1 MLLYSQIAS
10 HAFLLRGFDKVEQ
23 SDGSA
28 GIDKVT
34 IESFETDLENQI
46 NLLHNE
52 LSFFQYKP
60 NPILFFERTKEN
72 GNKRLL
78 SIFSVRDR
86 VAQSSAFLVLNPLFE
101 KQFEKESFGFRKGLS
116 REDAA
121 REIYQLYNLGYK
133 WIVDADIKN
142 YFDTVDHKILFEKL
156 NLLINEK
163 EVIALLRKWIQA
175 ECTIGK
181 KRKRIKHGLIQGS
194 VISPMLANLYLD
206 KFDEALKSN
215 GFKLVRYAD
224 DFIILTKE
232 KPEAEEALNLTK
244 DLLAELKLEI
254 NIEKTSITNF
264 EAGFKF
270 LGYIFLNSLIVPSSP
285 KDTSK
290 LISPRQEIFSDETRA
305 KIEGLIQP
313 VKIETDRKIDEEE
326 LKSTELGA
334 AFLEALKNKGLT
346 LDQFLKE
353 EEQKEAA
360 VEAKPA
366 VIPAEA
372 EVEEALLINEEDSEE
387 ADSYDSDKNVKQDTL
402 PTASTFQQTLYIQ
415 EQGAVLRK
423 EGGRFIVISNDKELL
438 DVPSVKIASIIIFG
452 NCTVTPS
459 VIQHCLRKEIPIT
472 LLSSRGKYYGSIETT
487 FNNNTD
493 FERLQLFRSLDEK
506 FALNLAAE
514 VVKAKIYNSKV
525 ILQRHYKKNKKEE
538 IKRVIENLTRITK
551 KIENAKNIEDVRGY
565 EGVSAS
571 GYFSV
576 FGRMLDK
583 SNNFYAER
591 FTRTKRPPLDPVNS
605 LLSFG
610 YTLLASNIYSFIKA
624 RCLNPYCGFLHSIR
638 TGHPA
643 LVSDLIEE
651 FRFVIDTMVIN
662 ILNHRILTN
671 KDFYFAKEPGLPCYL
686 TNEARKIFLKQF
698 EIKMHQKIFH
708 PQSGFTVDYRRCLD
722 LQVQQ
727 FAQFIRGDKEKYEP
741 FKAVL

>member
-10 HAFLLRGFDKVEQ
+10 HAFLLKGFNQVQQ

-34 IESFETDLENQI
+34 IESFESDLENQI

-52 LSFFQYKP
+52 LTFFQYKP
-60 NPILFFERTKEN
+60 KPVIFFERLKEN
-72 GNKRLL
+72 GKVRLL

-86 VAQSSAFLVLNPLFE
+86 VAQSSAFIALNPIFE
-101 KQFEKESFGFRKGLS
+101 KQFEEESFGFRKGLS

-121 REIYQLYNLGYK
+121 REIYQLYNQGYK

-156 NLLINEK
+156 NLIIHEK
-163 EVIALLRKWIQA
+163 EVIDLLRKWIQA
-175 ECTIGK
+175 ECTLGM
-181 KRKRIKHGLIQGS
+181 KRKRIKHGLLQGS

-224 DFIILTKE
+224 DFIILAKE
-232 KPEAEEALNLTK
+232 KPEAEKALNLTK
-244 DLLAELKLEI
+244 NLLADLKLEI
-254 NIEKTSITNF
+254 NTEKTSITNF

-290 LISPRQEIFSDETRA
+290 PVRYKQEIFSDETRT
-305 KIEGLIQP
+305 KIEGLIEP
-313 VKIETDRKIDEEE
+313 VKIETDRKIDEEK

-353 EEQKEAA
+353 EA
-360 VEAKPA
+360 VKAKPA

-387 ADSYDSDKNVKQDTL
+387 ADSDSEHRIQKQYPI

-415 EQGAVLRK
+415 EQGAILRK
-423 EGGRFIVISNDKELL
+423 EGGRFVVISNEKELL

-506 FALNLAAE
+506 FTLNMAVE
-514 VVKAKIYNSKV
+514 IVKAKIYNSKV
-525 ILQRHYKKNKKEE
+525 ILQRHYKKNKREE

-583 SNNFYAER
+583 SNNFYTER

-610 YTLLASNIYSFIKA
+610 YTLLASNIYSFVKA
-624 RCLNPYCGFLHSIR
+624 RSLNPYCGFLHSIR

-651 FRFVIDTMVIN
+651 FRFVIDTLVIN

-686 TNEARKIFLKQF
+686 TNEARKIYLKQF

-727 FAQFIRGDKEKYEP
+727 FAQVIRGDKEKYEP

>member
-1 MLLYSQIAS
+1 MSLYSQIAS
-10 HAFLLRGFDKVEQ
+10 HAYLLKGFDQVQQ
-23 SDGSA
+23 SDGAA
-28 GIDKVT
+28 GYDKVT
-34 IESFETDLENQI
+34 IESFENDLENQI

-52 LSFFQYKP
+52 LTYFQYKP
-60 NPILFFERTKEN
+60 KPVIFFERLKEN
-72 GNKRLL
+72 GKIRLL

-86 VAQSSAFLVLNPLFE
+86 VAQSSAFIVLNPIFD

-116 REDAA
+116 RENAA
-121 REIYQLYNLGYK
+121 KEIYKLYNQGYR

-142 YFDTVDHKILFEKL
+142 YFDSVDHKILFDKL
-156 NLLINEK
+156 NAIIAEK
-163 EVIALLRKWIQA
+163 EVINLLRKWIQA
-175 ECTIGK
+175 ECIIGG

-224 DFIILTKE
+224 DFVILTKE

-244 DLLAELKLEI
+244 DLLADLKLDI
-254 NIEKTSITNF
+254 NTEKTSITNF
-264 EAGFKF
+264 ESGFKF

-290 LISPRQEIFSDETRA
+290 PVRSKQEIFSDETRA
-305 KIEGLIQP
+305 KIQGLVEP
-313 VKIETDRKIDEEE
+313 VKLDTGDKIDEEK
-326 LKSTELGA
+326 LKSTELGV
-334 AFLEALKNKGLT
+334 AFLEALQNKGLT
-346 LDQFLKE
+346 LEQFLKN
-353 EEQKEAA
+353 EEQAKTVEKE
-360 VEAKPA
+360 KQA

-372 EVEEALLINEEDSEE
+372 EIEEALLVEEEDAIE
-387 ADSYDSDKNVKQDTL
+387 AAPDNLESTQKVNPI
-402 PTASTFQQTLYIQ
+402 PTASTFQHTLYIQ
-415 EQGAVLRK
+415 EQGAILRK
-423 EGGRFIVISNDKELL
+423 ESGRFVVISNEKELL
-438 DVPSVKIASIIIFG
+438 DVPSVKIANIIIFG

-506 FALNLAAE
+506 FALQLAVE
-514 VVKAKIYNSKV
+514 VVKIKIYNSKV
-525 ILQRHYKKNKKEE
+525 VLQRHYKKNKREE
-538 IKRVIENLTRITK
+538 IKRVIDNITRISRR
-551 KIENAKNIEDVRGY
+551 IETAKNIDDIRGY

-571 GYFSV
+571 NYFSV
-576 FGRMLDK
+576 FGKLLDK
-583 SNNFYAER
+583 SNNFYTER
-591 FTRTKRPPLDPVNS
+591 FQRTKRPPLDPVNS

-610 YTLLASNIYSFIKA
+610 YTLLASNIYSFVKA
-624 RCLNPYCGFLHSIR
+624 RSLNPYCGFLHSIR

-651 FRFVIDTMVIN
+651 FRFVIDTLVIN

-708 PQSGFTVDYRRCLD
+708 AQSGFTVDYRRCLD

-727 FAQFIRGDKEKYEP
+727 FAQVIRGDKDKYEA